1 MDTSIQIKQLSVG
14 YVNAASR
21 AKGIILPP
29 ITLTVK
35 SGELLALMG
44 CNGIGKSTF
53 LRTLAGQQ
61 PSIDGMVL
69 IQEKPLFAY
78 SRTELSRLVSFVA
91 TDIVRIP
98 HLKVFDLVAM
108 GRFPYTGWMGKLK
121 VNDKMLVYDAL
132 EMVGLR
138 QLSWRNI
145 DTLSDGERQRTLIA
159 RALVQNT
166 PIIIL
171 DEPTAYLDII
181 HKYEIM
187 NLLRQIAH
195 RERKTVIFSTH
206 DLTIA
211 MNVVDKICLMT
222 NTEIVEGAPEDLIMS
237 AAFEKML
244 GRTNLHFDR
253 LSGDFSINR
262 RLLKTIV
269 VQSKLDIRWVRHALE
284 RLQYKIIHNP
294 SSLPANTPILSYD
307 TGKEGLGC
315 LSYTF
320 QKEQHRF
327 STIYELSNYLR
338 NLPE

>member
-1 MDTSIQIKQLSVG
+1 MDTTIQIKQLSIG

-21 AKGIILPP
+21 SKGVILPP
-29 ITLTVK
+29 ITAAVN
-35 SGELLALMG
+35 SGELLALIG
-44 CNGIGKSTF
+44 RNGIGKSTF

-61 PSIDGMVL
+61 PSIDGAVL
-69 IQEKPLFAY
+69 IQGKPLFAY
-78 SRTELSRLVSFVA
+78 SRTELSRLVSFVG

-108 GRFPYTGWMGKLK
+108 GRFPYTNWMGRLK
-121 VNDKMLVYDAL
+121 MNDKMLVYDAL

-159 RALVQNT
+159 RALVQHT

-195 RERKTVIFSTH
+195 HENKTVLFSTH
-206 DLTIA
+206 DLIIA
-211 MNVVDKICLMT
+211 LNVVDKIWMMT
-222 NTEIVEGAPEDLIMS
+222 NTEIVEGAPEDLMVS

-244 GRTNLHFDR
+244 ERTNLRFDR
-253 LSGDFSINR
+253 ISGDFEMSH

-269 VQSKLDIRWVRHALE
+269 VQSRQDIRWVRHALE
-284 RLQYKIIHNP
+284 RLHYKIIHNP
-294 SSLPANTPILSYD
+294 ATLPGDTPVLTYE
-307 TGKEGLGC
+307 TGKGGVVRLQ
-315 LSYTF
+315 YTF
-320 QKEQHRF
+320 NKEQQQF
-327 STIYELSNYLR
+327 SSIYELGNYLR
-338 NLPE
+338 KI